1 MLAGVGPRV
10 RRTPLSASRCTREQV
25 LMSSTP
31 YRTAPTATTS
41 LPGGISYIVSN
52 EAAERFSYYGM
63 RGILVIF
70 MTKHLMAAD
79 GSAAPMTEP
88 EARAWFHVF
97 AAAVYFFPLLG
108 AVLSDYLLGKFRT
121 ILILSVVYCLGHLA
135 LAMDETRL
143 GLAIG
148 LGLISLGSGGIKP
161 CVSAHV
167 GDQFGAGNASM
178 LPKVFGWF
186 YLAINLGAFVSS
198 LLTPWLLEY
207 YGSHVAFGVP
217 GLLMLTATWVFWLG
231 RNRFV
236 HVPPAGP
243 KFRTELA
250 DPQVRASLWSLCG
263 IYVFVAVFWSLYD
276 QTASAWVQQAAHM
289 NREFLGVHWLS
300 AQIQAI
306 NPVLILTLVPIFS
319 YVIYPLVGRVVRLT
333 SIGKIAVGLFL
344 TIPAFLIPAWV
355 ETQIAVGL
363 VPSIGWQLLAYLLI
377 TAAEVLVSITCLEF
391 SYTQAPRSLK
401 SVVMSL
407 YFLSVTAG
415 NLLTSG
421 VNFFI
426 ERPDGSLRLEGA
438 AYYLLFA
445 GFMTVAAIAFT
456 IATRGYRET
465 LVLQEES

>member
-1 MLAGVGPRV
+1 M
-10 RRTPLSASRCTREQV
+10 SMAS
-25 LMSSTP
+25 
-31 YRTAPTATTS
+31 YRTAPSSSPEMPA
-41 LPGGISYIVSN
+41 GIPYIVAN

-70 MTKHLMAAD
+70 MTKHLAAAD
-79 GSAAPMTEP
+79 GSPAPMSEP

-108 AVLSDYLLGKFRT
+108 AVLSDYLLGKYRT

-135 LAMDETRL
+135 LAVDETRL
-143 GLAIG
+143 GLALG

-167 GDQFGAGNASM
+167 GDQFGSGNAAL

-198 LLTPWLLEY
+198 LLTPWLLAHH
-207 YGSHVAFGVP
+207 GPHVAFGLP
-217 GLLMLTATWVFWLG
+217 GLLMLIATWVFWLG

-243 KFRTELA
+243 GLRRELA
-250 DPQVRASLWSLCG
+250 DPEARAALRRLCG

-276 QTASAWVQQAAHM
+276 QTASSWVQQAEHM
-289 NREFLGVHWLS
+289 NREFLGINWLS
-300 AQIQAI
+300 SQVQAV

-319 YVIYPLVGRVVRLT
+319 YVIYPAWERVGRIT

-344 TIPAFLIPAWV
+344 TIPAFLVPAWV
-355 ETQIAVGL
+355 ETQISAGL
-363 VPSIGWQLLAYLLI
+363 APSIGWQLLAYLLI

-401 SVVMSL
+401 SIVMSL
-407 YFLSVTAG
+407 YFLSITAG
-415 NLLTSG
+415 NVLTSA
-421 VNFFI
+421 VNFAI
-426 ERPDGSLRLEGA
+426 EGPDGTSRLEGA

-445 GFMTVAAIAFT
+445 GFMTVAAVAFAL
-456 IATRGYRET
+456 ATRGYRET
-465 LVLQEES
+465 MVLQDDG